1 MASGAILEMR
11 ISMHSVYP
19 ITSEK
24 RGEER
29 EEGGGEGGGRREERD
44 VRKGEEG

>member
-24 RGEER
+24 RKRGEGEEG
-29 EEGGGEGGGRREERD
+29 EEGGERGGRGGR
-44 VRKGEEG
+44 GM

>member
-11 ISMHSVYP
+11 VSMHSVYP

-24 RGEER
+24 RKRGER
-29 EEGGGEGGGRREERD
+29 EGEEGGGRRER
-44 VRKGEEG
+44 GGM